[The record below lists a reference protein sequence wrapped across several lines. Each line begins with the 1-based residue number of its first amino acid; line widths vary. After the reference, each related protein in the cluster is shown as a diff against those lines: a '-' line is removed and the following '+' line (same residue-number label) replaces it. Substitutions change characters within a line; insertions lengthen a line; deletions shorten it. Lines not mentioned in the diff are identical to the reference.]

1 MKINFKDLTNEQF
14 LAEYWQKKP
23 LLIKGAF
30 EQFIDPIEADELA
43 GLAMEEFIESR
54 IVSNPSKQWNVK
66 HGPFEDFS
74 EFGESDW
81 TLLVQ
86 AVNHWF
92 KGVDDLIEPFR
103 FIPNWR
109 IDDVMVSFSTPG
121 GGVGPHLDQYDVFII
136 QGSGKRRWRV
146 GAPDPSLAELLPHE
160 DLKQVSD
167 FNSVIDEITEPGDL
181 LYIPPNHPHDGIAI
195 DNSIN
200 YSIGFLAPSS
210 QELLSGLADYNLDNN
225 LNANRFDDSL
235 RQATNTPEQLTT
247 TDIDLLTKTLQ
258 QSLSDP
264 IVVGDFL
271 GKYLT
276 TVHHTLNLLIPVEPL
291 TIDFIKEIL
300 NGGEELEAV
309 LGVKCILHT
318 TEDDEAVLDN
328 KNNRLFINGEVFKID
343 NESLDFAKLL
353 ASKKTLGINVL
364 KTHLDCLK
372 NQQLL
377 TTVINKGLWSFE

>member
-1 MKINFKDLTNEQF
+1 MKIHFKDLTNEQF
-14 LAEYWQKKP
+14 LKHYWQKQP

-30 EQFIDPIEADELA
+30 KQFVDPIEADELA
-43 GLAMEEFIESR
+43 GLAMEDFIESR
-54 IVSNPSKQWNVK
+54 IVSKSNTAWDVK

-146 GAPDPSLAELLPHE
+146 GAPDASLEQLLPHE
-160 DLKQVSD
+160 DLKQVSE
-167 FNSVIDEITEPGDL
+167 FTSIIDEITEPGDL

-225 LNANRFDDSL
+225 LNAERIDDSL
-235 RQATNTPEQLTT
+235 RQATDTPEQLSSV
-247 TDIDLLTKTLQ
+247 DLDLLTNTLKK
-258 QSLSDP
+258 SLSDP
-264 IVVGDFL
+264 DVISDFL

-300 NGGEELEAV
+300 SDGEQLNPV
-309 LGVKCILHT
+309 LGLKCILHSSQHNS
-318 TEDDEAVLDN
+318 DSLDN
-328 KNNRLFINGEVFKID
+328 KNNRLFVNGEVFEVA
-343 NESLDFAKLL
+343 NESILFAKLL
-353 ASKKTLGINVL
+353 ASKQTLSINEL
-364 KTHLDCLK
+364 KTHLNCLK

-377 TTVINKGLWSFE
+377 TNVINKGLWSFE